1 MTALVSVRGV
11 THRYGDATILRDVSL
26 EIGAGEFVALA
37 GRSGSGK
44 STLCHLI
51 AGIEPP
57 DVGQVNVEGRSAST
71 VEDWGLSALLPQ
83 RLALAEELSVRENAL
98 LPCWL
103 RGVEAPDDLLDALA
117 LAGIADAP
125 AGQTSLGEQQ
135 RTALAR
141 VLALRPRLALLD
153 EPTAHQDD
161 DNVKRVLKALLT
173 AQRDGTTVVVATHDD
188 RVLEAAS
195 RVVRLAGG
203 VVSDPSDPSA

>member
-1 MTALVSVRGV
+1 VKSLLSVRGV
-11 THRYGDATILRDVSL
+11 THRYRDATILRDVYL
-26 EIGAGEFVALA
+26 EADAGEFVALA

-51 AGIEPP
+51 AGIEAP
-57 DVGQVNVEGRSAST
+57 DVGQILVDGSLAGSVD
-71 VEDWGLSALLPQ
+71 DWAVAALLPQ
-83 RLALAEELSVRENAL
+83 RLALAEELSVAENAL

-103 RGVEAPDDLLDALA
+103 RGMQPPEDLLASLA

-135 RTALAR
+135 RTGLAR
-141 VLALRPRLALLD
+141 VLCLRPRLALLD
-153 EPTAHQDD
+153 EPTGHQDD
-161 DNVKRVLKALLT
+161 DNVERVLEALRT

-203 VVSDPSDPSA
+203 AVVDAAHG

>member
-1 MTALVSVRGV
+1 MTGLLSVRAV
-11 THRYGDATILRDVSL
+11 THRYGDATILHDVSM
-26 EIGAGEFVALA
+26 EVAAGELVALA

-44 STLCHLI
+44 STLCHLM
-51 AGIEPP
+51 AGLEPP
-57 DVGQVNVEGRSAST
+57 DTGQVLVDGSPASS
-71 VEDWGLSALLPQ
+71 VEDWAVTALLPQ
-83 RLALAEELSVRENAL
+83 RLALTEELSVLENAL

-103 RGVEAPDDLLDALA
+103 RGVEAPDDLLDGLA

-153 EPTAHQDD
+153 EPTGHQDD
-161 DNVKRVLKALLT
+161 DNVERVLDALRS
-173 AQRDGTTVVVATHDD
+173 AQRAGTTVVVATHDD
-188 RVLEAAS
+188 RVLDAAS

-203 VVSDPSDPSA
+203 VVVQP